1 MLKLKQINKEY
12 KTGELVQHA
21 LNNVSLNLRDNEFV
35 AILGPSGSGKTT
47 LLNIIGGLDRYDSG
61 DLVINGISTKKYTDR
76 DWDSYRNH
84 TIGFVFQ
91 SYNLIPHQTV
101 LGNVEL
107 ALTISG
113 VSKAERRRRAAAAL
127 EQVGLGNQ
135 LHKHP
140 GEMSGGQMQRV
151 AIARALVNNPDILL
165 ADEPTGALDSETSI
179 QVMELLKEVAR
190 DRLVVMVT
198 HNPELAE
205 RYATRIVKLKDGVIR
220 SDTMPYEPEDEAAAV
235 APVHRNMGHSSMSLL
250 TSLSLSF
257 NNLLTKK
264 ARTLLT
270 AFAGSIGI
278 IGIALI
284 LSLSNGVSR
293 YISNMEKSTLAAYP
307 LQISSTGVDL
317 ASMMDP
323 DTYTSASSGS
333 SSPEGMV
340 TVRQL
345 LSQLNIGAA
354 SNDLRSLK
362 AYLDSDACTIRDNAT
377 VEYTYSASPLIYRQN
392 PDGTVQKLNPDT
404 TFSDI
409 ASENTSVT
417 SLMTSMASPYVFCE
431 MAETPALYEDQYD
444 VKAGRWPE
452 KYNEL
457 VLTLNADGSVSDYAL
472 YAMGLRDQAELD
484 KILQQYA
491 QNQKIDLP
499 TDYGTYTYDD
509 FLGMTFKLVNK
520 ADCYVYDTEHKVWLS
535 KLNDEAY
542 MQQLVADSE
551 ELTIVGIVQPKADAT
566 STILHSGLDY
576 LHDLTYHV
584 IDQAA
589 NSEIVRQ
596 QLADPDINVLTGEPF
611 DAAGNSMLDIAS
623 LFSVDTDALKDAFQ
637 FDTSALHFD
646 LDGAFDLT
654 DDSFDLATLID
665 PSSFKLDLS
674 GLPLPDME
682 MDMGELFDG
691 IELNISQ
698 DGLQTLMKKI
708 MNGYKRYLI
717 SNGLLNLDKIG
728 FSSYMQTEAFQTLL
742 AESMGDL
749 LDTSGLEEQFAGT
762 LQQNLQ
768 TVMETY
774 SVQLGEALQTQLT
787 AALQEQ
793 MGPAIQKLAGQ
804 LEQKIAQAI
813 QSNIAQL
820 STQVESALK
829 IDPAV
834 FQQAIQINM
843 TGSDLTEM
851 IKSTLLSSASSYE
864 KILDDLG
871 YVDYAK
877 PDAIYIYPNSFDTK
891 AQVVNELDAYNASMR
906 QQGEE
911 GKVIHYTDMVGTL
924 MNSVTEIVGMVS
936 NVLVAFVAISLVV
949 SSIMIGVITYIS
961 VLERRK
967 EIGILR
973 AIGASKRNI
982 SEVFNAE
989 TFIIGLCSGC
999 MGVGLSL
1006 ILLIPGNMLIHSIA
1020 DSASVTAAL
1029 PLQAALVLIAL
1040 ATLLTILG
1048 GLIPAK
1054 SASKC
1059 DPVKALRS
1067 E

>member
-47 LLNIIGGLDRYDSG
+47 PLNIIGGLDRYDSG

-323 DTYTSASSGS
+323 DTYTSVSSGS
-333 SSPEGMV
+333 SSAPEGMV

-345 LSQLNIGAA
+345 LSQLNIGTA

-377 VEYTYSASPLIYRQN
+377 VEYTYTLDPLIYRQN

-520 ADCYVYDTEHKVWLS
+520 ADCYVYDTEHNIWLS

-576 LHDLTYHV
+576 LHDLTYYV

-596 QLADPDINVLTGEPF
+596 QLADPDINVLTGEP
-611 DAAGNSMLDIAS
+611 
-623 LFSVDTDALKDAFQ
+623 

-973 AIGASKRNI
+973 AIGASKHNV
-982 SEVFNAE
+982 SQVFNAE
-989 TFIIGLCSGC
+989 TFIIGLCSGV
-999 MGVGLSL
+999 MGVVLCL
-1006 ILLIPGNMLIHSIA
+1006 LLLIPGNMLIHHIA
-1020 DSASVTAAL
+1020 GDVNVVASL
-1029 PLQAALVLIAL
+1029 PPQAALILIVL
-1040 ATLLTILG
+1040 ATLLTMLG
-1048 GLIPAK
+1048 GVIPARSAAK
-1054 SASKC
+1054 SN
-1059 DPVKALRS
+1059 PVKALRS